1 MSPSIRFAVR
11 CICLLSLLSTAVI
24 SPAKAEEFY
33 EIRSY
38 VLGNN
43 GDAKAIDDYLTN
55 ALLPALERL
64 EVGPTGALSNAK
76 NDATD
81 SQRVVLVIPYSS
93 AEQVAIVK
101 KQLDQDEKYQASARS
116 YLDRTADDA
125 PYQRI
130 ESELLIAMDCM
141 PLLKVSEDSLENKE
155 RIYELRIYE
164 SANEGLGELKV
175 HMFNNG
181 EVPIFLDCGIQP
193 VFIGQALIGPY
204 TPNLTYL
211 TVYPSEA
218 SRTKSWIDFRKH
230 PDWQVLKKV
239 KKYQGT
245 VSKIHKYL
253 LVPKSYSQM

>member
-1 MSPSIRFAVR
+1 MVSP
-11 CICLLSLLSTAVI
+11 T
-24 SPAKAEEFY
+24 KADEFY

-38 VLGNN
+38 ILGEN
-43 GDAKAIDDYLTN
+43 GDEQAIDEYLSS
-55 ALLPALERL
+55 ALLPALEKL
-64 EVGPTGALSNAK
+64 EIGPIGVLSNAE
-76 NDATD
+76 NDATG
-81 SQRVVLVIPYSS
+81 SRRVVLVIPYTS
-93 AEQVAIVK
+93 AEQVALVK
-101 KQLDQDEKYQASARS
+101 KHLNKDEAYQTAARS
-116 YLDRTADDA
+116 YLDRTADNA

-141 PLLKVSEDSLENKE
+141 PALKVDQGSLTNND
-155 RIYELRIYE
+155 RVYELRIYE

-181 EVPIFLDCGIQP
+181 EVPIFLDSGIQP
-193 VFIGQALIGPY
+193 IFIGHALIGPY

-211 TVYPSEA
+211 TVYPSDAAREKA
-218 SRTKSWIDFRKH
+218 WVAFRGH

-253 LVPKSYSQM
+253 LVPKSFSKM